1 MHTSSVLTILGGALS
16 STNKAELKAGAAE
29 TIITPKVVLK
39 SLADVNWLGEV
50 GDGYYTPKE
59 GELIPVY
66 GDLYA
71 RVLVLEDGRQS
82 LAIVT
87 LDMTSISYERTDVLL
102 GSIHKATGISKENIV
117 INCSHTHNEPDESDP
132 NIKEAPSFESELAD
146 HLATIARNAVENLQP
161 ATVRVGREPV
171 QIAYNRRLMKDDGE
185 ITMAPNPDG
194 PIVPWVDVLSAHGT
208 NGERIG
214 VLFSYAAH
222 PVIIMD
228 FDHAPS
234 HVHTV
239 VGPDYPGFAI
249 GHLRGLLG
257 GNGDAD
263 GVFMFAQ
270 GCSANINGFPLRGG
284 FGACDAAGLSL
295 AAAVKRAMSGFETVP
310 PTPLKAQS
318 TTLSLP
324 LQQPSVELCEQLLAE
339 EPDSR
344 HYQRLLER
352 AENGVSESI
361 PLPMRAFAVG
371 DELCILSLPGEMFAE
386 YQLFAEEISPFKH
399 TLVFGY
405 TNGNSGYIATKK
417 DYDLGLDGGYEA
429 SLKHRLSPESSV
441 EAQIQEGITRLLSE
455 LKSANG

>member
-1 MHTSSVLTILGGALS
+1 MHTSSALTILGRAFI

-29 TIITPKVVLK
+29 TVITPKVVLK

-102 GSIHKATGISKENIV
+102 GSIHKATGIPKENIV

-146 HLATIARNAVENLQP
+146 YLATIAKNAVEDLQP

-171 QIAYNRRLMKDDGE
+171 QIAYNRRFMKDDGE

-194 PIVPWVDVLSAHGT
+194 PIIPWVDVLGAYAAS
-208 NGERIG
+208 GERIG

-257 GNGDAD
+257 DNGEAE
-263 GVFMFAQ
+263 GVLMFAQ

-295 AAAVKRAMSGFETVP
+295 AAAVKRAMHEFKTVS
-310 PTPLKAQS
+310 PTPLKALS

-324 LQQPSVELCEQLLAE
+324 LQQPSVELCNKLLAE
-339 EPDSR
+339 EPDSP
-344 HYQRLLER
+344 HYRRLLER
-352 AENGVSESI
+352 AEHGVSEPI
-361 PLPMRAFAVG
+361 PLPMRTFAIG
-371 DELCILSLPGEMFAE
+371 DELCVLSLPGEMFAE
-386 YQLFAEEISPFKH
+386 YQLFADEISPFKH

-429 SLKHRLSPESSV
+429 SLKHRLPPEPSV
-441 EAQIQEGITRLLSE
+441 EAKIQEGITNLLSE
-455 LKSANG
+455 LRSADG

>member
-1 MHTSSVLTILGGALS
+1 MQTSSTLTILGGLFS

-29 TIITPKVVLK
+29 TVITPKVVLK
-39 SLADVNWLGEV
+39 SFADVNWLGEV
-50 GDGYYTPKE
+50 GDGYYVPKE

-71 RVLVLEDGRQS
+71 RVLVLEDDGQF

-87 LDMTSISYERTDVLL
+87 LDMTEISYERTDVLL
-102 GSIHKATGISKENIV
+102 GSIHQATGIPKENIV

-132 NIKEAPSFESELAD
+132 NIKEAPSFESDLAG
-146 HLATIARNAVENLQP
+146 HLAAITKSAIDNLQP
-161 ATVRVGREPV
+161 AAIRVGREPA
-171 QIAYNRRLMKDDGE
+171 QIAYNRRFMKDDGE

-194 PIVPWVDVLSAHGT
+194 PIVPWVDVLGAYGT
-208 NGERIG
+208 GGQRIG

-257 GNGDAD
+257 KNGEAE

-295 AAAVKRAMSGFETVP
+295 AAAVKRAMGEFETVL

-318 TTLSLP
+318 TMLSLP
-324 LQQPSVELCEQLLAE
+324 LQEPSVDLCKKLLAE
-339 EPDSR
+339 EPDSL

-361 PLPMRAFAVG
+361 PLPMRAFAIG
-371 DELCILSLPGEMFAE
+371 GELCILSLPGEMFAE
-386 YQLFAEEISPFKH
+386 YQLFADEISPFKH

-429 SLKHRLSPESSV
+429 SLKHRLAPEASV
-441 EAQIQEGITRLLSE
+441 EAQIQEGIIRLLSE
-455 LKSANG
+455 LRSING